1 MPQTWLPQ
9 LSHAVRLRLSPRVAV
24 VLPMVVLPLIY
35 FYPAVL
41 GQVLLAPGDGWDQ
54 TLGVEA
60 LMGRILA
67 RGEWPLWNPYI
78 FAGTPL
84 LASVYPGAL
93 YPPNW
98 LFAVLPLKAAMN
110 LVVLSS
116 FYVAMGGSYLYARRI
131 GMGRLGS
138 FVTGMVFAFSAY
150 MVSHV
155 GHPHRLGA
163 A

>member
-1 MPQTWLPQ
+1 
-9 LSHAVRLRLSPRVAV
+9 ARARLTPRVAV
-24 VLPMVVLPLIY
+24 SAAMALLPLIY

-41 GQVLLAPGDGWDQ
+41 GRVLLAPGDGWDQ
-54 TLGVEA
+54 TLGVAA
-60 LMGRILA
+60 LMGQILA
-67 RGEWPLWNPYI
+67 SGEWPLWNPYI

-98 LFAVLPLKAAMN
+98 LFAVLSLKAAMN

-116 FYVAMGGSYLYARRI
+116 FYVAMCGSYLYARRI
-131 GMGRLGS
+131 GVGRLGS
-138 FVTGMVFAFSAY
+138 LVTGMTFAFSAY
-150 MVSHV
+150 MVSHA

-163 A
+163 AAWMPWIMLAVE